1 MDRTRHSTSTSTRI
15 RGALA
20 ALLVASLVVAVPLAA
35 SAEFLLGTAKSAG
48 QVGEKRDGFLELFDE
63 KASEKIKKMVADTN
77 ERRRSRYE
85 SIARMQGSSIE
96 IVGRQA
102 GARIIAR
109 AKPGELIETP
119 DGEWEKKK

>member
-1 MDRTRHSTSTSTRI
+1 
-15 RGALA
+15 
-20 ALLVASLVVAVPLAA
+20 
-35 SAEFLLGTAKSAG
+35 
-48 QVGEKRDGFLELFDE
+48 
-63 KASEKIKKMVADTN
+63 KMVADTN

-119 DGEWEKKK
+119 GGEWEKKK

>member
-1 MDRTRHSTSTSTRI
+1 MDRTRHATSTRI

-85 SIARMQGSSIE
+85 SIAQMQGSSIE